1 MDKKVAKAKKN
12 VDSDGEE
19 IKEAKSPKADLKVML
34 ASVYE
39 PEKHDPTGWYMS
51 EKLDGVRC
59 IWDGKNLYSR
69 AGNKFYP
76 PSYFKA
82 ALPKDF

>member
-76 PSYFKA
+76 PPYFKA

>member
-1 MDKKVAKAKKN
+1 MAKATKKAAN

-19 IKEAKSPKADLKVML
+19 IKEAKGDIKAML

-39 PEKHDPTGWYMS
+39 PEKNDPTGWYMS
-51 EKLDGVRC
+51 EKFDGVRC

-69 AGNKFYP
+69 NGNKFYP